1 MMHKINHH
9 IGKGLGGWLQA
20 KSCLLLS
27 LPLFLSFYCL
37 SLPFFCRHPFW
48 PPPWSAP
55 GEGTP
60 SSGSCLVTE
69 SLGRWGGE
77 QGFATLCGPSA
88 PEGATFGAS
97 PSGQVPIPLRKE
109 HGPPKVGI
117 MNCVNARPEA
127 PATMFHYCEGRLLE
141 KVSSQERG
149 TVLTVSN
156 QRDCGKD
163 RSGGCASR
171 AQRRRV

>member
-1 MMHKINHH
+1 MHKINHH
-9 IGKGLGGWLQA
+9 IRKGLGGWLQDE
-20 KSCLLLS
+20 SCLLLS
-27 LPLFLSFYCL
+27 LPVFLSYSL
-37 SLPFFCRHPFW
+37 SLPFFRLHPFW
-48 PPPWSAP
+48 PPSWSAP

-69 SLGRWGGE
+69 WLGRWGGG
-77 QGFATLCGPSA
+77 QGFATLRGPSA

-97 PSGQVPIPLRKE
+97 LSGQVPIPLRKE
-109 HGPPKVGI
+109 HGLPESGHHEL
-117 MNCVNARPEA
+117 CECGAEA
-127 PATMFHYCEGRLLE
+127 PATVFHYCEGRLLE

-149 TVLTVSN
+149 TVLTGSD

-163 RSGGCASR
+163 RGGGCASR